1 MPPEFDEAPAE
12 QDQPVTPEAPET
24 DQPTE
29 GEESFTDSY
38 NPSELPEDV
47 RPHVEAAYKQL
58 QSDYTTKTQSLAEE
72 RREAE
77 QAQAIIEGLQ
87 NPELAP
93 LYLKQLGYDPND
105 PQFLGMLGYE
115 LADDE
120 MDEDEYVD
128 PEDRINRLE
137 SFLAEQENQRFQEQQ
152 MAQVEDLIAEGI
164 EKMEGD
170 EPFDE
175 DEIAIIRNYA
185 ETHPDPRGMPNVKGG
200 VDLLRGIVSKK
211 QQAWIDSKKS
221 PRAPGSGSNA
231 KRQVDLSTIKDP
243 AERKR
248 AHHEL
253 VVQAAEE
260 AQASGE

>member
-1 MPPEFDEAPAE
+1 MPPEYDEAPAE

-38 NPSELPEDV
+38 NPSEV
-47 RPHVEAAYKQL
+47 REELRPQLEAAYKSMQA
-58 QSDYTTKTQSLAEE
+58 DYTKGKQSLAEE

-77 QAQAIIEGLQ
+77 QANAIIEGLQ

-115 LADDE
+115 LAE
-120 MDEDEYVD
+120 EEIEDEYVD

-152 MAQVEDLIAEGI
+152 MVAVEDMIAEGI
-164 EKMEGD
+164 EKHEGD
-170 EPFDE
+170 DPFDA

-185 ETHPDPRGMPNVKGG
+185 ETHGDVRGNPDVKGG

-221 PRAPGSGSNA
+221 PRAPGSGSDA
-231 KRQVDLSTIKDP
+231 KRQVDLSNIKDP
-243 AERKR
+243 KELRKAR
-248 AHHEL
+248 EQITLEAVEQA
-253 VVQAAEE
+253 QAA
-260 AQASGE
+260 GE